1 MLVSSGGD
9 YMAEAT
15 RLCPACRGIMKPA
28 SYTVG
33 KQDGT
38 ERIENKIYSW
48 DGPCVLGKL
57 LYCPHCG
64 NLAIV
69 R

>member
-1 MLVSSGGD
+1 
-9 YMAEAT
+9 
-15 RLCPACRGIMKPA
+15 MKPA
-28 SYTVG
+28 SYKVG

-48 DGPCVLGKL
+48 DGTCVLGKL